1 MYVMTMFYILYLYC
15 TLKDTFCLNRE
26 TSSFEEMYIKHQNAL
41 LRSMLKVILNI
52 KSQKYSLKGE
62 QHVDSFDRIVGWC
75 VFLLYYRFFK
85 VIKNQYVFIAYNHQ
99 TFPCF
104 HISEET
110 TYGVL
115 SLKCIDFLF
124 SESVCRSDDML
135 MSRLVSSTILIEANV
150 VNK

>member
-62 QHVDSFDRIVGWC
+62 
-75 VFLLYYRFFK
+75 
-85 VIKNQYVFIAYNHQ
+85 
-99 TFPCF
+99 
-104 HISEET
+104 
-110 TYGVL
+110 
-115 SLKCIDFLF
+115 
-124 SESVCRSDDML
+124 
-135 MSRLVSSTILIEANV
+135 
-150 VNK
+150 